1 MRIAAESITI
11 IIITYF
17 YEYLHFQFAH
27 KNPCSKSFHPFS
39 DKYLED
45 KDNIRKSVNCSSN

>member
-1 MRIAAESITI
+1 MRIAAESITT

-27 KNPCSKSFHPFS
+27 KNPCSKSFHPSIF
-39 DKYLED
+39 
-45 KDNIRKSVNCSSN
+45 